1 MKWLLAGASGFLGT
15 AIRIR
20 LASEG
25 QQVVR
30 LVRREPATST
40 EFSWD
45 PDAGQVDMAAFDG
58 VDVAVNLGGVPVAP
72 LPWTESRREQIQA
85 SLVNSTSTMAR
96 GFSAHADGR
105 PRNAGP
111 RTGP

>member
-1 MKWLLAGASGFLGT
+1 MVIGGRIGLPRHR
-15 AIRIR
+15 IRVR

-25 QQVVR
+25 QEVVR

-45 PDAGQVDMAAFDG
+45 PDAGTVDTAAFDG

-72 LPWTESRREQIQA
+72 LPWTESRREQIL
-85 SLVNSTSTMAR
+85 SSRVNTTSTMAR
-96 GFSAHADGR
+96 GFAAQLTA
-105 PRNAGP
+105 AGAP
-111 RTGP
+111 